1 MWRWN
6 STLIAGQASCALAQR
21 GPALFIST
29 VFDIA
34 LQSASHKFLHWTFR
48 LGGLGLIPLGI
59 IDNSIIPIA
68 GSMDVVTVLLC
79 AQGKEWWP
87 YYAFM
92 ATLGSLIGGYITYRL
107 TRSESKSHLGKLLSR
122 SKVKR
127 FKDLFEKW
135 GFSAIVVPAMLPP
148 PFPIVPFLIAAGAT
162 QYPRGK
168 FLGALAIGRATR
180 YTILGILGFLYGRW
194 ILEVMRAHVLLIVG
208 VGAGLILASV
218 TVAIFRL
225 RHDSAYAH

>member
-1 MWRWN
+1 M
-6 STLIAGQASCALAQR
+6 
-21 GPALFIST
+21 FIST
-29 VFDIA
+29 LFGIA
-34 LQSASHKFLHWTFR
+34 QQSASHKFLHWMFR

-59 IDNSIIPIA
+59 IDNSVIPVA

-79 AQGKEWWP
+79 AQGKQWWP

-107 TRSESKSHLGKLLSR
+107 TRTESKSHLAKLFSR
-122 SKVKR
+122 SKAKG
-127 FKDLFEKW
+127 FKNLFGKW
-135 GFSAIVVPAMLPP
+135 GFSAIAVPAVLPP

-168 FLGALAIGRATR
+168 FIGALAIGRAIR
-180 YTILGILGFLYGRW
+180 YTILGILGYLYGRW

-208 VGAGLILASV
+208 VGVGLVLASV
-218 TVAIFRL
+218 SLAIFRL

>member
-1 MWRWN
+1 M
-6 STLIAGQASCALAQR
+6 
-21 GPALFIST
+21 
-29 VFDIA
+29 
-34 LQSASHKFLHWTFR
+34 FR

-59 IDNSIIPIA
+59 VDNSVIPIA

-79 AQGKEWWP
+79 AQGKQWWP

-92 ATLGSLIGGYITYRL
+92 ATIGSLIGGYITYRL
-107 TRSESKSHLGKLLSR
+107 TGTESKSHLGKFFSR
-122 SKVKR
+122 SKAKG
-127 FKDLFEKW
+127 FKNLFEKW

-168 FLGALAIGRATR
+168 FVGALAIGRGIR
-180 YTILGILGFLYGRW
+180 YTILGILGYLYGRW
-194 ILEVMRAHVLLIVG
+194 ILGVIRTHVLLIVG
-208 VGAGLILASV
+208 VGVGLVLTSV

>member
-1 MWRWN
+1 M
-6 STLIAGQASCALAQR
+6 
-21 GPALFIST
+21 FIST

-34 LQSASHKFLHWTFR
+34 QQSASHRFLHWVAR
-48 LGGLGLIPLGI
+48 LGGFGLIPLGI
-59 IDNSIIPIA
+59 VDNSVIPIA

-79 AQGKEWWP
+79 ARGKQWWP

-92 ATLGSLIGGYITYRL
+92 ATVGSLVGGYITYRL
-107 TRSESKSHLGKLLSR
+107 ARTESKSHLGKLLSR
-122 SKVKR
+122 TKVKR
-127 FKDLFEKW
+127 FKDLFQKW

-168 FLGALAIGRATR
+168 FVSALAIGRGMR
-180 YTILGILGFLYGRW
+180 YTILGVLGFFYGRW
-194 ILEVMRAHVLLIVG
+194 ILTVIGQHVFLIVG
-208 VGAGLILASV
+208 VGLGLITTSV

-225 RHDSAYAH
+225 RRGSTYAH